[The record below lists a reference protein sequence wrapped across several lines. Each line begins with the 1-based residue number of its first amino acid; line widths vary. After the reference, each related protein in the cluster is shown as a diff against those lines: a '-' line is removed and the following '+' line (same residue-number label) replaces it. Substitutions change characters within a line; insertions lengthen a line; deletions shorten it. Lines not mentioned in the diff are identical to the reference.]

1 MIALS
6 IFVPTLLH
14 ALLAVVAP
22 SAQAACT
29 APYTAQAL
37 VKDLGSVQTA
47 LRNLD
52 DSAFAA
58 SGHALEIGLP
68 CLDQTAPPQ
77 LYASAFRY
85 IGAVHF
91 MVQNDPEGARRWF
104 RSSLELDPSYQWDA
118 QELDPSNPILGIWEA
133 ERPSAPTEGTRV
145 PDMELEIA
153 AGSFML
159 LDGRPLVEPTATTG
173 RPHILQMAVTGSRHA
188 DRTWLLDGNA
198 FPAEVLRAPAP
209 VVVVEADPKK
219 AKKGKDA
226 KPVATA
232 APAPV
237 PAAKATPAPK
247 AEPVEKA
254 KPVAKVE
261 LAPKAEPVEK
271 AKPVAKVE
279 PAPKAEP
286 VEKAKPVAK
295 VEPAPK
301 AEPVAKSEPAKKS
314 ASVATT
320 GEDGTQHLVI
330 QRTRPKEK
338 TPLLLVGGVGLAA
351 AAGLYA
357 YSWKVQQDFNEAT
370 TTAELERLQA
380 SNHAFVVASGA
391 SLLVGV
397 GIGYWGVILDGN
409 TVGFSVGGRF

>member
-29 APYTAQAL
+29 APYTAQTL

-58 SGHALEIGLP
+58 SGQALEIGLP

-77 LYASAFRY
+77 LYASAYRY

-219 AKKGKDA
+219 AKKGKDP

-254 KPVAKVE
+254 KPVAK
-261 LAPKAEPVEK
+261 A
-271 AKPVAKVE
+271 E

-295 VEPAPK
+295 AEPAPK
-301 AEPVAKSEPAKKS
+301 AEPVAKTEPAKKS
-314 ASVATT
+314 ASVAMT

-380 SNHAFVVASGA
+380 SNHAFVIASGA